1 MSFMEKSKSKE
12 NTSKEEA
19 KNLESLVTEG
29 KKKGFVTY
37 DQLNKSISATKKL
50 SVEELENAISK
61 FSDAGIDIIEDEGED
76 IKLDINV
83 NEELTVSSRSTDD
96 EDSKD
101 GESENL
107 GSTDDPVRLYLRDMG
122 GVELLSRENEIE
134 IAKRIDAGKEL
145 MLNSLCES
153 PFAIKRFIK
162 WYEDLVN
169 EKIMLRDLIDLDAN
183 LGNDEP
189 MMDEEGEETP
199 EVDVQDE
206 GNAESNES
214 SSESIDEEEPV
225 SLSISAMEAEL
236 LPSIMDKMEVISQTC
251 EVLLSEAKS
260 HCKGAKNTP
269 LRDNKKYTEALNFLV
284 SEISSMHFSSK
295 RVEEMLSD
303 IYEVNKNL
311 VAKEVELLKLA
322 EKHKVK
328 RADFLKEYNNS
339 DAGPMWL
346 EKVSKRKEAAWKAFL
361 SEESSA
367 INQILKA
374 INIIEAEIGLPI
386 AEFKRVVGAI
396 QKGERQATRA
406 KKEMIEA
413 NLRLVISIAKKY
425 ANRGLQ
431 FLDLIQEGN
440 IGLMK
445 AVDKFEY
452 SRGFKFSTYATWWIR
467 QAITRS
473 IADQARTIRIPVHM
487 IETINKIIRT
497 TRQMMGELGYEPT
510 PAEIAAR
517 LSMPIDRV
525 RKVMKIAKEPVSL
538 ENPVGD
544 EDGSYLGDF
553 IEDKNAVLPSDAAF
567 QSSLRETTTRIL
579 STLTPREERVLRMRF
594 GIGVN
599 TDHTLEEVGQQFNV
613 TRERIRQIEAKALRK
628 LKHPTRSKKIISF
641 LSGTSSKQNSN

>member
-206 GNAESNES
+206 GNAESNEN

-284 SEISSMHFSSK
+284 GEISSMHFSSK

-303 IYEVNKNL
+303 IYDVNKNL

-328 RADFLKEYNNS
+328 RADFLKEYNTN
-339 DAGPMWL
+339 
-346 EKVSKRKEAAWKAFL
+346 
-361 SEESSA
+361 
-367 INQILKA
+367 LK
-374 INIIEAEIGLPI
+374 L
-386 AEFKRVVGAI
+386 
-396 QKGERQATRA
+396 
-406 KKEMIEA
+406 
-413 NLRLVISIAKKY
+413 
-425 ANRGLQ
+425 
-431 FLDLIQEGN
+431 
-440 IGLMK
+440 
-445 AVDKFEY
+445 
-452 SRGFKFSTYATWWIR
+452 
-467 QAITRS
+467 
-473 IADQARTIRIPVHM
+473 
-487 IETINKIIRT
+487 
-497 TRQMMGELGYEPT
+497 
-510 PAEIAAR
+510 
-517 LSMPIDRV
+517 
-525 RKVMKIAKEPVSL
+525 
-538 ENPVGD
+538 
-544 EDGSYLGDF
+544 
-553 IEDKNAVLPSDAAF
+553 
-567 QSSLRETTTRIL
+567 
-579 STLTPREERVLRMRF
+579 
-594 GIGVN
+594 
-599 TDHTLEEVGQQFNV
+599 
-613 TRERIRQIEAKALRK
+613 
-628 LKHPTRSKKIISF
+628 
-641 LSGTSSKQNSN
+641 